1 MKKTISWMMCAALTL
16 CGACA
21 GKGGTNTDYME
32 KIMPETEYTIPER
45 SGTVPCNTLSFE
57 IIGGKDVMPIGAW
70 WAPYDTE
77 GKFLNGQKLPDY
89 LGEDRGVEDRYFKL
103 AKDAGIN
110 VFTVSPSS
118 VPANLQANLTLLE
131 KCEKYHIGAFVYDTR
146 FNKKSKALL
155 ENMSEYL
162 NEYDYAS
169 FESAIGVHVLDEP
182 TAEKFDDL
190 AVIYETYD
198 KLGFDDKYLYTN
210 MLPSLYGLRG
220 GNYAGAGNA
229 EIDYETYLRQYL
241 EKVDTKFLSY
251 DYYCIESANTGSVNY
266 PDYFK
271 NLEIVRRL
279 AKEYNMPFWA
289 FALAGGQHE
298 ETEFETKPV
307 FPNEAELL
315 WNVNTSLAY
324 GAKSIQ
330 YFCFIQPQQFTKTPN
345 GGRDFTRNSM
355 IGAMGN
361 INQWYYYAQKANA
374 QIQAVDHILMNAE
387 NLGIIRGGED
397 AENCING
404 DIVLNSF
411 RELTGVEGD
420 HYIVGCFDY
429 YGGTALYIMNNSVTE
444 KDNIILTFSD
454 RYGYDIY
461 QRAQKFSV
469 AGEKVELTLEA
480 GEGVLL
486 TLRY

>member
-1 MKKTISWMMCAALTL
+1 M
-16 CGACA
+16 
-21 GKGGTNTDYME
+21 
-32 KIMPETEYTIPER
+32 
-45 SGTVPCNTLSFE
+45 
-57 IIGGKDVMPIGAW
+57 
-70 WAPYDTE
+70 
-77 GKFLNGQKLPDY
+77 
-89 LGEDRGVEDRYFKL
+89 
-103 AKDAGIN
+103 
-110 VFTVSPSS
+110 
-118 VPANLQANLTLLE
+118 LQ
-131 KCEKYHIGAFVYDTR
+131 
-146 FNKKSKALL
+146 
-155 ENMSEYL
+155 
-162 NEYDYAS
+162 
-169 FESAIGVHVLDEP
+169 
-182 TAEKFDDL
+182 
-190 AVIYETYD
+190 
-198 KLGFDDKYLYTN
+198 
-210 MLPSLYGLRG
+210 SLYGLRG

-229 EIDYETYLRQYL
+229 EIDYETYLRKYL
-241 EKVDTKFLSY
+241 KKVNTKFLSY

-315 WNVNTSLAY
+315 WNVNTSLVY

-374 QIQAVDHILMNAE
+374 QIQSVDHILMNAE

-397 AENCING
+397 AENCINS

-411 RELTGVEGD
+411 RELTGGEGK